1 VNSTLSIKGRASSTH
16 LDIIRGAAAI
26 AVLIYHVRYRFF
38 LDYSQIEN
46 PSLMSKA
53 YYAVTS
59 YGHDAVIVFFVL
71 SGYFISS
78 SIHNSLAQNRWS
90 WGHYFSNRLVRLY
103 VVLIPALI
111 LTLFWDI
118 CGSSWF
124 GAHPVYS
131 GESLGWQSDY
141 YPVLTRLNVT
151 VLAGNAL
158 FLQTVYC
165 PPLGSNDALWSL
177 AYEFWYYLLFP
188 AIAVAIYPSTTS
200 ASRRLAAGA
209 VACCVLLIISRS
221 MLLYFPVWLL
231 GWAAGQV
238 GRHSWVT
245 RHAKGLS
252 LFVLAIFAAMVTASH
267 LGLFK
272 SALNNSV
279 LLIDYVNGM
288 AFAVLLWILLHDVRL
303 ESGNWYSFLGSTM
316 SGMSYSLYALHL
328 PLLVFLRAA
337 FTAPR
342 PWELNAMTLTAAAA
356 ISLACL
362 IYAWL
367 LANVTEAKTA
377 QIKSWLGSLLPTSTI
392 APPAPAGA
400 GEQVPLLE
408 KQGPLLVDS
417 APMRP

>member
-1 VNSTLSIKGRASSTH
+1 MNSSLSIKGRASSTH

-38 LDYSQIEN
+38 LDYSEIEN
-46 PSLMSKA
+46 PSLLSKA
-53 YYAVTS
+53 CYAVTS

-78 SIHNSLAQNRWS
+78 SIHTSLAQNRWS

-124 GAHPVYS
+124 GSHPIYA

-141 YPVLTRLNVT
+141 YPVLTRLNVS

-158 FLQTVYC
+158 FLQTIYC

-188 AIAVAIYPSTTS
+188 AIAVAIHPRTTS
-200 ASRRLAAGA
+200 VSQRLAAAA
-209 VACCVLLIISRS
+209 VACCALSIISRS
-221 MLLYFPVWLL
+221 ILLYFPVWLL
-231 GWAAGQV
+231 GWAAGQI

-245 RHAKGLS
+245 RHARGIS
-252 LFVLAIFAAMVTASH
+252 CVAIGAFAAWLTASH
-267 LGLFK
+267 LGIVK
-272 SALNNSV
+272 ETLNNSL

-288 AFAVLLWILLHDVRL
+288 AFAVLLWILLHDARP
-303 ESGNWYSFLGSTM
+303 ESRSSYSSLGSTM

-342 PWELNAMTLTAAAA
+342 PWDLNVMTLTAAAA
-356 ISLACL
+356 ISLVCL

-367 LANVTEAKTA
+367 VANVTEANTA
-377 QIKSWLGSLLPTSTI
+377 RIKSWLGSLLPKST
-392 APPAPAGA
+392 AAAPAPAGA
-400 GEQVPLLE
+400 GGQV
-408 KQGPLLVDS
+408 
-417 APMRP
+417 